1 MTNAI
6 MQRKNDNLLEPGLLT
21 KLKKLLQRVTKLE
34 ECMKFGI
41 LMTSHNMILRQEGEV
56 YLLNMLIPSKN

>member
-34 ECMKFGI
+34 EYMKFGI

-56 YLLNMLIPSKN
+56 YLLNMLIPS